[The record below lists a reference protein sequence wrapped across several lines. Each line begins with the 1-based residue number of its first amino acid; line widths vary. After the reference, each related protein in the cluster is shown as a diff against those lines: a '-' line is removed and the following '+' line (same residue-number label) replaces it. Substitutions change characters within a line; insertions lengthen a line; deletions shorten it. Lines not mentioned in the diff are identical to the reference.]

1 MPCMPLGESLRVF
14 RCRNDDATGGVAE
27 AVYGSLMRIQRG
39 WSYHYQ
45 CRVIV
50 GVEMPH
56 SNLLVMERPH
66 YRYMNLKD
74 G

>member
-1 MPCMPLGESLRVF
+1 MMLT
-14 RCRNDDATGGVAE
+14 AGGVTE
-27 AVYGSLMRIQRG
+27 AMYGSLMRIQRG
-39 WSYHYQ
+39 WSYRYQ
-45 CRVIV
+45 YRVIV

-66 YRYMNLKD
+66 YRYMYLKD